1 LLVLKTGIFTSE
13 RVAYE
18 GQDLSDLGTGL
29 VRDSGSETYREL
41 VRYSVAGVAGCEK
54 ENEIPPLA
62 RNHSQPKFFYPPK
75 VLNKLACTP
84 KCPPWGLHFHHTSE
98 LDNVPIFSPHE
109 ALLVIL
115 GFLKANTPRFLPL
128 GYSINLNINQYNQYH
143 SI

>member
-54 ENEIPPLA
+54 EDEIPPLA
-62 RNHSQPKFFYPPK
+62 RYP
-75 VLNKLACTP
+75 
-84 KCPPWGLHFHHTSE
+84 
-98 LDNVPIFSPHE
+98 
-109 ALLVIL
+109 
-115 GFLKANTPRFLPL
+115 
-128 GYSINLNINQYNQYH
+128 
-143 SI
+143 